1 MAIQSLDNLVFFMDP
16 IVSLQDD
23 DFIKED
29 NNFLITD
36 TPEYLLMPT
45 NVQSQQQ
52 IFNIKKPWK
61 LWNT

>member
-1 MAIQSLDNLVFFMDP
+1 MDP